1 MINLESK
8 CLRRVTI
15 EIAIAAAK
23 TSGEKAYDNV
33 GFPASYDPI
42 KAAES
47 GDCFMA
53 VCLAAARKC
62 IEIVEDEL

>member
-15 EIAIAAAK
+15 EIAVAAAK
-23 TSGEKAYDNV
+23 TSGRRSYYDDL
-33 GFPASYDPI
+33 PASYDPI

-47 GDCFMA
+47 DGFMA
-53 VCLAAARKC
+53 VCLAAARTC
-62 IEIVEDEL
+62 IEIVESEL

>member
-23 TSGEKAYDNV
+23 TSGGKAYDNV

-47 GDCFMA
+47 DVFMS

-62 IEIVEDEL
+62 IEIVESEL

>member
-23 TSGEKAYDNV
+23 TSGRGRCYDNL
-33 GFPASYDPI
+33 PASYDPI
-42 KAAES
+42 RAAES
-47 GDCFMA
+47 DGFMA